1 MKAMEARQVS
11 FEDILSSPIPTPSNP
26 IKKTCIKTPKI
37 VQFPSGI
44 YTPVIKPKS
53 RPITD
58 KDEQL
63 RIREALLKSS
73 PKPHLA
79 YRNYLIWTVGCNIGR
94 RAGDLLTLRLGD
106 VIDFT
111 TNRVKEQVVIV
122 EQKTGKV
129 TSFYFAPSVEQAI
142 QQYFDNLPPH
152 LKSPWEPL
160 FPSQKR
166 APKANST
173 QAIKVKSENKT
184 FVRDTTGC
192 LDTHSYNR
200 ILRTLNNKYH
210 LAEKLSSHCMRK
222 TAARIAYDHGEAT
235 KAQTGIGG
243 LELAQSTITY
253 HTSSKTTLD
262 YIGITED
269 IKKAVYRTEL
279 L

>member
-1 MKAMEARQVS
+1 MEARQVS
-11 FEDILSSPIPTPSNP
+11 FEDILSSPTPTPANP
-26 IKKTCIKTPKI
+26 IKKTPPKI

-58 KDEQL
+58 KNEQL

-79 YRNYLIWTVGCNIGR
+79 YRNYLIWIVGCNIGR

-142 QQYFDNLPPH
+142 QEYFDNLPSH

-166 APKANST
+166 APKTNST

-184 FVRDTTGC
+184 FIRDTTGC

-200 ILRTLNNKYH
+200 ILRALNNKYH
-210 LAEKLSSHCMRK
+210 LTEKLSSHCMRK

-262 YIGITED
+262 YIGITEE
-269 IKKAVYRTEL
+269 IKKAVYRTEIL
-279 L
+279 

>member
-1 MKAMEARQVS
+1 MEARQVS
-11 FEDILSSPIPTPSNP
+11 FEDILSSPIPTPSYP
-26 IKKTCIKTPKI
+26 IKKTVKKTPPKI

-44 YTPVIKPKS
+44 YTPVIKPRT

-58 KDEQL
+58 KNEQL

-79 YRNYLIWTVGCNIGR
+79 YRNYLIWIVGCNIGR

-106 VIDFT
+106 VIEFT
-111 TNRVKEQVVIV
+111 TFKVKEQIAIV

-142 QQYFDNLPPH
+142 QEYFDNLPSH

-166 APKANST
+166 APKTTST
-173 QAIKVKSENKT
+173 QEIKVKSENKT
-184 FVRDTTGC
+184 YIRTTNGC

-200 ILRTLNNKYH
+200 ILRELNKKYH
-210 LAEKLSSHCMRK
+210 LTEKLSSHCMRK
-222 TAARIAYDHGEAT
+222 TAARTAYDIGEAT

-243 LELAQSTITY
+243 LELAQSTVTY
-253 HTSSKTTLD
+253 HTNSKTTLD

-269 IKKAVYRTEL
+269 IKKQVYRTEIL
-279 L
+279 

>member
-1 MKAMEARQVS
+1 MEARQLS
-11 FEDILSSPIPTPSNP
+11 FEDILSSPIPPPSNP
-26 IKKTCIKTPKI
+26 IKNPIKKAPPKI
-37 VQFPSGI
+37 VQFPSNI

-94 RAGDLLTLRLGD
+94 RAGDLLTLRLRD

-142 QQYFDNLPPH
+142 QEYFDNLPSH

-166 APKANST
+166 APKTNST

-184 FVRDTTGC
+184 FIRDTTGC

-210 LAEKLSSHCMRK
+210 LCEKLSSHCMRK

-269 IKKAVYRTEL
+269 IKKAVYRTEIL
-279 L
+279 

>member
-1 MKAMEARQVS
+1 MEARQVS
-11 FEDILSSPIPTPSNP
+11 FEDILSSPIPTPSNSL
-26 IKKTCIKTPKI
+26 KKTHPKV
-37 VQFPSGI
+37 VQFPSNI
-44 YTPVIKPKS
+44 YTPVIKPRT

-58 KDEQL
+58 KNEQL

-111 TNRVKEQVVIV
+111 TLKVKEQIVIV

-142 QQYFDNLPPH
+142 QEYFDNLPSH

-166 APKANST
+166 APKTNST
-173 QAIKVKSENKT
+173 QEIKVKSENKT
-184 FVRDTTGC
+184 YIRTTNGC

-200 ILRTLNNKYH
+200 ILRELNKKYH
-210 LAEKLSSHCMRK
+210 LTEKLSSHCMRK
-222 TAARIAYDHGEAT
+222 TAARTAYDIGEAT

-253 HTSSKTTLD
+253 HTNSKTTLD

-269 IKKAVYRTEL
+269 IKKTVYRTEL